1 MSLMWRLATERAKRE
16 AQLQR
21 LEALL
26 ATPDD
31 RAALRARARQQAE
44 AQQAEAQ
51 QAEVRPR
58 PQD

>member
-1 MSLMWRLATERAKRE
+1 MSLMWRLATEKAKRE

-31 RAALRARARQQAE
+31 RAALRARQQAQ
-44 AQQAEAQ
+44 AQQG
-51 QAEVRPR
+51 EVRPG

>member
-1 MSLMWRLATERAKRE
+1 MSLMWRLATEKAKRD

-31 RAALRARARQQAE
+31 RAALRARQQAQ
-44 AQQAEAQ
+44 AQQGQ
-51 QAEVRPR
+51 VRPG

>member
-1 MSLMWRLATERAKRE
+1 MSVLWRLATERAKRE

-31 RAALRARARQQAE
+31 RAALRARQQAQ
-44 AQQAEAQ
+44 AQQDEM
-51 QAEVRPR
+51 RR
-58 PQD
+58 GTHD

>member
-1 MSLMWRLATERAKRE
+1 MSLMWRLATEKAKRE

-31 RAALRARARQQAE
+31 RAALRARQQAQD
-44 AQQAEAQ
+44 QQGQ
-51 QAEVRPR
+51 VRPG

>member
-1 MSLMWRLATERAKRE
+1 MSLMWRLATEKAKRE
-16 AQLQR
+16 AELQR

-31 RAALRARARQQAE
+31 RAALRARQQAQ
-44 AQQAEAQ
+44 AQQGQ
-51 QAEVRPR
+51 VRPG

>member
-1 MSLMWRLATERAKRE
+1 MSLLWRLATERAKRE

-31 RAALRARARQQAE
+31 RAALRARQQA
-44 AQQAEAQ
+44 QALALPV
-51 QAEVRPR
+51 AIPGDSRMT
-58 PQD
+58 

>member
-1 MSLMWRLATERAKRE
+1 MATEKAKRE

-31 RAALRARARQQAE
+31 RAALRARQQAQ
-44 AQQAEAQ
+44 AQQGQ
-51 QAEVRPR
+51 VRPG

>member
-1 MSLMWRLATERAKRE
+1 MSLLWRLATERAKRE

-31 RAALRARARQQAE
+31 RAALRARQQA
-44 AQQAEAQ
+44 QAQ
-51 QAEVRPR
+51 QAEVRR
-58 PQD
+58 GTHD

>member
-26 ATPDD
+26 AAPDD
-31 RAALRARARQQAE
+31 RAVLRARARQQAD
-44 AQQAEAQ
+44 AQQG
-51 QAEVRPR
+51 EVRPG

>member
-1 MSLMWRLATERAKRE
+1 MSLMWRLATEKAKRE

-31 RAALRARARQQAE
+31 RAALRARQQAQ
-44 AQQAEAQ
+44 AQQGQ
-51 QAEVRPR
+51 VRPG

>member
-44 AQQAEAQ
+44 AHQG
-51 QAEVRPR
+51 EVRPR

>member
-1 MSLMWRLATERAKRE
+1 MSLLWRLATERAKRE

-31 RAALRARARQQAE
+31 RAALRARQQAQ
-44 AQQAEAQ
+44 AQQDEM
-51 QAEVRPR
+51 RR
-58 PQD
+58 GTLD